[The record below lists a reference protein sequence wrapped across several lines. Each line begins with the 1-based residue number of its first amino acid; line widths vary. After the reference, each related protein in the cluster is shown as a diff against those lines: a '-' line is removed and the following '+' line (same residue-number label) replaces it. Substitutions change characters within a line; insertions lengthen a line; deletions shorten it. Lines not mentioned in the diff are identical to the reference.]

1 MLKRFTLAMT
11 IASLLTGCAAQTVMV
26 QAPFDAEQAAALVK
40 PGVNI
45 ISGSALIR
53 QNGGGVVTCAGLPI
67 LLVPKTA
74 YASERIKAIY
84 GNTQR
89 GHNPAHRAIQFE
101 PDVQSYGRLQRNTL
115 CDAQGNFSFSDV
127 ADGSFYVIA
136 NITWNVGGSI
146 QGGGL
151 MQAVTV
157 SGGASQEVVLS
168 P

>member
-11 IASLLTGCAAQTVMV
+11 IASLLTGCAAQTVLV
-26 QAPFDAEQAAALVK
+26 QASFDADQAAALVK

-45 ISGSALIR
+45 VSGSALIR

-89 GHNPAHRAIQFE
+89 GHNPAYRAIQFE
-101 PDVQSYGRLQRNTL
+101 PDVQSYGRLQRETL
-115 CDAQGNFSFSDV
+115 CDAQGNFSFNDV

>member
-11 IASLLTGCAAQTVMV
+11 IASLLMGCAAQTVVV
-26 QAPFDAEQAAALVK
+26 QAPFDADQAAALVK
-40 PGVNI
+40 PGVDI
-45 ISGSALIR
+45 VSGSALIR

-84 GNTQR
+84 GNTHR
-89 GHNPAHRAIQFE
+89 GHNSAYRAIQFE
-101 PDVQSYGRLQRNTL
+101 PDIPSYGRLQRETL
-115 CDAQGNFSFSDV
+115 CDAQGNFSFNDV

-136 NITWNVGGSI
+136 NITWSVGGSI

-151 MQAVTV
+151 MQTVTV